1 MIVRSAHGT
10 AAVEWFL
17 IIAIATILITRLY
30 LELTGYPQ
38 VGNGTL
44 HIAHALWGGALM
56 MVALVI
62 GWLFLGANAR
72 VTAVI
77 VGGIG
82 FGLFLDEVG
91 KFVTRDNDYFYGP
104 APEIMYVLVVLV
116 LLASRIVRDLKP
128 PTGAEALANAA
139 SIAAEGVAHG
149 LPERRRQLAED
160 FLVVAETN
168 GFDTATIANVR
179 ALLESSRGTP
189 DRLMILRGRAVGL
202 IPDFFRSPR
211 WVSIVGWGLV
221 VASGLA
227 VVVGA
232 LSFVFPEHRS
242 DDVDFYLE
250 LADNAPATW
259 ILFISGIVVFVM
271 ALPAMVARR
280 RGLAGIWPLRTLRIA
295 ALVFMLSNAL
305 VDFAM
310 EGFGALLN
318 VAIGLFTL
326 SVLGYHLAQAVTAS
340 NDRRDELR
348 V

>member
-1 MIVRSAHGT
+1 MIVRSTYGT

-17 IIAIATILITRLY
+17 IIAIATILITRAY
-30 LELTGYPQ
+30 LAATGYPQ
-38 VGNGTL
+38 VGGGTL

-56 MVALVI
+56 MVALII
-62 GWLFLGANAR
+62 GWLFLGATAR
-72 VTAVI
+72 VTAVV

-104 APEIMYVLVVLV
+104 APEIMYILVVLV

-139 SIAAEGVAHG
+139 SIAAEAVAHG
-149 LPERRRQLAED
+149 LPERRRQLAEE
-160 FLVVAETN
+160 FLVVAGEN
-168 GFDTATIANVR
+168 GSDSAAIANVR

-189 DRLMILRGRAVGL
+189 DRLMILRDRAVGL
-202 IPDFFRSPR
+202 IPDVFRSPR

-221 VASGLA
+221 VASGLG
-227 VVVGA
+227 VLVGA
-232 LSFVFPEHRS
+232 LSFVLTGEQT
-242 DDVDFYLE
+242 DEVDIYLE

-259 ILFISGIVVFVM
+259 ILFLSGIVVFVL
-271 ALPAMVARR
+271 ALPAMIARR
-280 RGLAGIWPLRTLRIA
+280 RGGGVRPLRALRVA
-295 ALVFMLSNAL
+295 ALVFLMSNAL

-318 VAIGLFTL
+318 VAIGLFAL
-326 SVLGYHLAQAVTAS
+326 SVLGYHLGQAVTAS
-340 NDRRDELR
+340 DGNHDQLR